1 MENKLSDLEWDKI
14 RKDSA
19 VRQTIGG
26 NSFYWF
32 FHLYFSHYIEFAT
45 ADFQKEMFQLASDDE
60 VEHLIVL
67 AFRSSGKSTIITTAL
82 PLWAVMGSMQKKYVV
97 IVSQTQSQAQ
107 QHLKNIANEI
117 ETNELIA
124 KDFFPYQEET
134 NETGISA
141 INLPKFN
148 ARIIAVS
155 REQGVRGLRSGQHRP
170 DLIIADDVE
179 DTNSVK
185 TRESRH
191 KTFDWFTGELI
202 PLGSEKTKFITV
214 GNLLHEDSLIMRLKA
229 GIEDGTRSGTFV
241 EYPLVNKNGT
251 PLWLDRF
258 PDKPAVER
266 LKKRV
271 ANPIT
276 WEREYMLHLVAD
288 DEQIITRKMLHH
300 YPEIPMRLR
309 DEFQRTFVGVDL
321 AISERDKAD
330 YTAIV
335 TFRARGTGSKR
346 RIYVLPNPINKR
358 MSFPNTI
365 TTLKDLHNSYGCN
378 PKLYVEQVGYQ
389 AAVVQQLEIEGLDVS
404 GITPNG
410 DKRARLSMVAH
421 MITSGE
427 VLFPEIGCERLI
439 EQLVGFGVEKHDDL
453 VDAFTMA
460 LLAFKSTSSDN
471 QPSIQFLPRKEW
483 DRMTGR
489 TRRSFWGSDSGFGSG
504 GGWTRLMG

>member
-1 MENKLSDLEWDKI
+1 
-14 RKDSA
+14 
-19 VRQTIGG
+19 
-26 NSFYWF
+26 
-32 FHLYFSHYIEFAT
+32 
-45 ADFQKEMFQLASDDE
+45 
-60 VEHLIVL
+60 
-67 AFRSSGKSTIITTAL
+67 
-82 PLWAVMGSMQKKYVV
+82 
-97 IVSQTQSQAQ
+97 
-107 QHLKNIANEI
+107 
-117 ETNELIA
+117 
-124 KDFFPYQEET
+124 
-134 NETGISA
+134 
-141 INLPKFN
+141 
-148 ARIIAVS
+148 
-155 REQGVRGLRSGQHRP
+155 
-170 DLIIADDVE
+170 
-179 DTNSVK
+179 
-185 TRESRH
+185 
-191 KTFDWFTGELI
+191 
-202 PLGSEKTKFITV
+202 
-214 GNLLHEDSLIMRLKA
+214 
-229 GIEDGTRSGTFV
+229 
-241 EYPLVNKNGT
+241 
-251 PLWLDRF
+251 
-258 PDKPAVER
+258 
-266 LKKRV
+266 
-271 ANPIT
+271 
-276 WEREYMLHLVAD
+276 
-288 DEQIITRKMLHH
+288 
-300 YPEIPMRLR
+300 MRLR

-358 MSFPNTI
+358 MSFPSTI

-483 DRMTGR
+483 DRMMGR